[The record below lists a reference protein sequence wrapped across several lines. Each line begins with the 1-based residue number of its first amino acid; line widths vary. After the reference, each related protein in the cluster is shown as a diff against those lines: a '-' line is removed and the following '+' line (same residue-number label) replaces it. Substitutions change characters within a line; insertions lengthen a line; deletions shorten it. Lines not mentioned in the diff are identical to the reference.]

1 MKTVFKGE
9 IINAVAA
16 NNGIV
21 IAYVHEKTEDKL
33 LVAYKAISFDNG
45 KISNVPRNLYELSKF
60 GTNYKDIIAKIKN
73 HITTNAVL
81 LENGK
86 TFCTDLDGTAYLF
99 DTDGM
104 LLWKGELTY
113 RDTLPT
119 GIAVCSRHLWVA
131 FGKLNVIMRMNLTT
145 MHEELRL
152 GGGKESPF
160 INPIDLSTQGEQ
172 IFVCTQNGNEIL
184 AVNTN
189 TYSIETY
196 KSFDKPVKQYL
207 RSGEYE
213 FAVLDD
219 GIYLID

>member
-9 IINAVAA
+9 VINAVASD
-16 NNGIV
+16 NGLV

-33 LVAYKAISFDNG
+33 MVAYKAVSFDNG
-45 KISNVPRNLYELSKF
+45 KINNVPRNFYGLSKF
-60 GTNYKDIIAKIKN
+60 GTNYKEIMGKIKS
-73 HITTNAVL
+73 HIYTNSVL

-86 TFCTDLDGTAYLF
+86 IFTLDTDGTAILF
-99 DTDGM
+99 DTDGEM
-104 LLWKGELTY
+104 LWKGELIY

-131 FGKLNVIMRMNLTT
+131 FGTLNVIMRMNLTT

-152 GGGKESPF
+152 GGGKEPPF
-160 INPIDLSTQGEQ
+160 INPINLYADDDE
-172 IFVCTQNGNEIL
+172 IFVCTENSKEIL

-189 TYSIETY
+189 TYAINTY
-196 KSFDKPVKQYL
+196 KSFEKNVKQYF
-207 RSGEYE
+207 RSGKYE

-219 GIYLID
+219 GIYLLD

>member
-1 MKTVFKGE
+1 MKTVLKGE
-9 IINAVAA
+9 IIHAVATSGGLA
-16 NNGIV
+16 MVQI
-21 IAYVHEKTEDKL
+21 HEKTETQLK
-33 LVAYKAISFDNG
+33 VAYQSVSFDTG
-45 KISNVPRNLYELSKF
+45 KIGYVLPTIYKISKF
-60 GTNYKDIIAKIKN
+60 GTNYNEIIKRVNN
-73 HITTNAVL
+73 HILTHSVL

-86 TFCTDLDGTAYLF
+86 TFCLDPDGTAYLF

-104 LLWKGELTY
+104 LLWKGTLTY
-113 RDTLPT
+113 RDTMPT

-131 FGKLNVIMRMNLTT
+131 FGELNVIMRMNLNT

-160 INPIDLSTQGEQ
+160 INPIDLYSNGDQ
-172 IFVCTQNGNEIL
+172 IFVCTKEGKEIL

-189 TYSIETY
+189 TYSIEVY
-196 KSFDKPVKQYL
+196 KTFERPVKQYL